1 MNNTVFDGFAKR
13 YDKWFLEH
21 ENIFK
26 SELGLL
32 LRALE
37 GSSDRRILSVG
48 CGSGFF
54 EMALRQNGIIVG
66 EGIEPSNDMASI
78 AIKRNIDVKVDTIEN
93 AKLEDGA
100 YDVIYFNT
108 SSCYIDD
115 ISLAYKKSYNA
126 LKVGGKLIIIDI
138 PKESAF
144 GLMYLLLTSD
154 NVFED
159 SKFEGA
165 IPNLQRHKRMIELL
179 KAANWRTT
187 EEKIKILEWLN
198 MKNFKFL
205 QTLVKNPYYCD
216 EEAEETIEGYKS
228 GSYVAIIAEK

>member
-1 MNNTVFDGFAKR
+1 MKNTVFDGYAKK

-32 LRALE
+32 LKALE
-37 GSSDRRILSVG
+37 GNSDRRILSVG

-54 EMALRQNGIIVG
+54 EMVLAQHGVVVA
-66 EGIEPSNDMASI
+66 EGIEPSSDMASI
-78 AIKRNIDVKVDTIEN
+78 AVKRDLDVKVDTIEN
-93 AKLEDGA
+93 VKLEVEA

-115 ISLAYKKSYNA
+115 IGLAYKKSYNA

-159 SKFEGA
+159 LKFEGA
-165 IPNLQRHKRMIELL
+165 IPNLQRHKRMIEIL
-179 KAANWRTT
+179 KAARWRTT
-187 EEKIKILEWLN
+187 EEKVRILEKLR
-198 MKNFKFL
+198 MKNFRFL
-205 QTLVKNPYYCD
+205 QTLIKNPFYSD
-216 EEAEETIEGYKS
+216 EEVEETIHGYKS